1 MAAAPGEAR
10 GDTLVPKRGD
20 FASGEAVR
28 PASAMAPT
36 VAELGDES
44 MRLRFNGRAEDWSGV
59 GGVLAARSGGG
70 GGAESGMLLFLMSAV
85 GAVVGADPGSE
96 DSMRAN
102 AAGGCGWM
110 GVGRARGA
118 SELDRWTGS
127 TLHRLAPPWRARRLP
142 IARRGRRGV
151 WWVVV
156 VVVQV
161 GATVRMFVSSSGP
174 MESLARGFVWGIV
187 CVGFLFCLRS

>member
-20 FASGEAVR
+20 LASGEAVR

-36 VAELGDES
+36 VAEFGDES
-44 MRLRFNGRAEDWSGV
+44 MRLRFNGRAVDWSGV
-59 GGVLAARSGGG
+59 GGVLAASSGGGCGG

-110 GVGRARGA
+110 GVGRA
-118 SELDRWTGS
+118 S
-127 TLHRLAPPWRARRLP
+127 
-142 IARRGRRGV
+142 
-151 WWVVV
+151 
-156 VVVQV
+156 
-161 GATVRMFVSSSGP
+161 
-174 MESLARGFVWGIV
+174 
-187 CVGFLFCLRS
+187 